1 MTDSH
6 DNSTDPCSGDCRSCA
21 AGGQGVHSHTMPTC
35 QTPGG
40 LEGWPLAGA
49 TAATFLLPMACAA
62 TGAIVVQGSPVMKVG
77 AAIASFVIGVILAS
91 AISNWI
97 RGRYEPKPPAGQRS
111 PDCIDHSDK
120 ETA

>member
-1 MTDSH
+1 
-6 DNSTDPCSGDCRSCA
+6 
-21 AGGQGVHSHTMPTC
+21 MPDC

-49 TAATFLLPMACAA
+49 TAATFLLPMVCAA

-77 AAIASFVIGVILAS
+77 AAISSFVVGVILAS
-91 AISNWI
+91 VITSWI
-97 RGRYEPKPPAGQRS
+97 RGRYETTPPPGQRN
-111 PDCIDHSDK
+111 PECPDHSDK